1 MNTKMSKT
9 RKTVITAML
18 GALAAALM
26 FISFAVPL
34 MPSFIKIDFS
44 ELPALIASFAVGPI
58 SGVLVCLIKNLINLP
73 FSTTSGVG
81 ELSNFILGCLFVL
94 PAGVIYHKMKS
105 RKGAVIGSFAGS
117 LCMALG
123 SILTNYYIAYPAYS
137 LFLPMEA
144 ILDMYKAINPN
155 VSTLLQALVIF
166 NMPFTFVKGMLN
178 VIITFII
185 YKKISPLIK
194 GKM

>member
-1 MNTKMSKT
+1 
-9 RKTVITAML
+9 ML
-18 GALAAALM
+18 GALAASLM
-26 FISFAVPL
+26 FISFNVPL
-34 MPSFIKIDFS
+34 MPSFIKLDFS
-44 ELPALIASFAVGPI
+44 ELPALIASFAVGPL
-58 SGVLVCLIKNLINLP
+58 SGVLVCLIKNLVNLP

-81 ELSNFILGCLFVL
+81 EFSNFILGCLFVL
-94 PAGVIYHKMKS
+94 PAGIIYHKINT
-105 RKGAVIGSFAGS
+105 RKGAVIGSLTGA

-123 SILTNYYIAYPAYS
+123 SVVTNYYIVYPAYS
-137 LFLPMEA
+137 IFLPMEA
-144 ILDMYKAINPN
+144 ILDMYKAINPSI
-155 VSTLLQALVIF
+155 STLLQALVVF

>member
-1 MNTKMSKT
+1 MSKT

-26 FISFAVPL
+26 FISFSVPL
-34 MPSFIKIDFS
+34 MPSFIKLDFS
-44 ELPALIASFAVGPI
+44 ELPALIASFAVDPL

-94 PAGVIYHKMKS
+94 PAGIIYRKINT
-105 RKGAVIGSFAGS
+105 RKGAVIGSLTGA

-123 SILTNYYIAYPAYS
+123 SVVTNYYIVYPAYS
-137 LFLPMEA
+137 IFLPMEA
-144 ILDMYKAINPN
+144 ILDMYKAINPSI
-155 VSTLLQALVIF
+155 STLLQALVVF
-166 NMPFTFVKGMLN
+166 NMPFTFVKGMLS
-178 VIITFII
+178 VIITFVI